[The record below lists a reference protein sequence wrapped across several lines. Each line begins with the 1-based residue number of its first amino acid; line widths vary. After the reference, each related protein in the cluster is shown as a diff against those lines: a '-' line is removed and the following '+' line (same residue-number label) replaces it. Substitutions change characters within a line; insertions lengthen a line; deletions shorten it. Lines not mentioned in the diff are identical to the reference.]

1 MFADSKRRATFLNPK
16 QTPNKPQK
24 MMKRSPNLIVI
35 KNASSLIALIF
46 AGVFLNVPTV
56 RADYASYIASTSPAD
71 WWGMNEAGS
80 ASVTTTALA
89 GGFNLTY
96 QNPGVNSLS
105 GQTGFVPT
113 DGVNYAAY
121 FDGTTDAGAYG
132 NSPSAYAN
140 PTGTLPV
147 LRFADAAGAGSGF
160 AAEFWVKTDGVLS
173 ADSER
178 FFATREWGMGFTA
191 SGSYGGLHFTTFNK
205 QDYIAGSM
213 PSDGLWHQIGFSFDG
228 NVTVDFFVDGVAA
241 GQSIGTASGIRTALD
256 NGANSIN
263 LTHRNT
269 DAQHFKGWLD
279 EVVIWGAPRTAAD
292 FSSSYVAGT
301 APVPEPCTLAML
313 ALGMVGLVSR
323 RRRS

>member
-1 MFADSKRRATFLNPK
+1 
-16 QTPNKPQK
+16 

-105 GQTGFVPT
+105 GQTGFVAT
-113 DGVNYAAY
+113 DAVNQAAY

-160 AAEFWVKTDGVLS
+160 AAEF
-173 ADSER
+173 
-178 FFATREWGMGFTA
+178 
-191 SGSYGGLHFTTFNK
+191 
-205 QDYIAGSM
+205 
-213 PSDGLWHQIGFSFDG
+213 
-228 NVTVDFFVDGVAA
+228 
-241 GQSIGTASGIRTALD
+241 
-256 NGANSIN
+256 
-263 LTHRNT
+263 
-269 DAQHFKGWLD
+269 
-279 EVVIWGAPRTAAD
+279 
-292 FSSSYVAGT
+292 
-301 APVPEPCTLAML
+301 
-313 ALGMVGLVSR
+313 
-323 RRRS
+323 